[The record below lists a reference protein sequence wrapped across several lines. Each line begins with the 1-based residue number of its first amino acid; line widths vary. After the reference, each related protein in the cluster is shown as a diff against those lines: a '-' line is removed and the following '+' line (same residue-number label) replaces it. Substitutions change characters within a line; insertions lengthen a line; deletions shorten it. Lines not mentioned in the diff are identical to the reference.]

1 MEKSRHLIKLAQ
13 KLSNKYAG
21 MNAEI
26 FRSQIETAVWTAIRN
41 ASTSQSSGIMPF
53 VRMAQKDGVTVS
65 FDVTRNDSS
74 MGGTTITVS
83 EIQVN
88 PAGHLA
94 DYQPLAGQVKTY
106 LEKNPELY
114 PTVASGIKLNYDNFT
129 ISLSYPNSNA
139 APIAQ
144 Q

>member
-21 MNAEI
+21 INAES
-26 FRSQIETAVWTAIRN
+26 FRTQIENSIWTALRN
-41 ASTSQSSGIMPF
+41 ASTVQSSGIMPF
-53 VRMAQKDGVTVS
+53 TRMAKQDGVTVS
-65 FDVTRNDSS
+65 FDVTRDDSS
-74 MGGTTITVS
+74 MGAPTITVS

-94 DYQPLAGQVKTY
+94 AYQPLAEQVKNY
-106 LEKNPELY
+106 LERYPELY
-114 PTVASGIKLNYDNFT
+114 PTVVSGVKISYSNFT
-129 ISLSYPNSNA
+129 VSLSYPA
-139 APIAQ
+139 QGEPVAQ